1 MAKFISVEVS
11 GNASSFK
18 NGAHLIPAD
27 SIVSVEQTAAQTLAV
42 HLDTVKAGYQQ
53 ITLTFSTVN
62 DSAAPVNPVF
72 ATGGPLRDAFN
83 YSLTG
88 NPGGVKAAPYFGKD
102 DNDDKVFL
110 VNLVYS

>member
-11 GNASSFK
+11 GNASNFL

-27 SIVSVEQTAAQTLAV
+27 QIVSVEQTAAQTLIV
-42 HLDTVKAGYQQ
+42 HLDTPKSNYDE

-62 DSAAPVNPVF
+62 DSAGAVNPVF
-72 ATGGPLRDAFN
+72 ATGAPLRDAFN

-88 NPGGVKAAPYFGKD
+88 NPGGVKATPYFGKD
-102 DNDDKVFL
+102 DNDDQVFL